1 MDIRSVLKFFG
12 NFLAGPA
19 GAIKDNADLAGG
31 FDNVF
36 SSLVNKY
43 SGAGPTGAEIYQNE
57 FNANEAQKTRN
68 WQTTMSNTQ
77 YQRGVE
83 DAKAAGINP
92 ALLYGSGQPS
102 PTPSGATAS
111 AAGYSPGGLGELM
124 QLMMLPAQIQ
134 NIKAQTE
141 ATKAGAALTRQKT
154 LTEEQVT
161 RIQTIT
167 AGFQY
172 ELTSTEIEKLV
183 AEIGNITADSDLKV
197 SQKDLV
203 DSQSDAQWI
212 TNKYLGRKY
221 EAEIQ
226 KLIAEKDKINADEK
240 LAAAQEFFTMVQA
253 SYADANGFLMSS
265 NDMLLVATYLCDL
278 IGVSK
283 SDVKSVISQARE
295 IADKPRK
302 AVERAAT
309 KLDDRIKRG
318 FKNGGSR

>member
-12 NFLAGPA
+12 NFLAGPI
-19 GAIKDNADLAGG
+19 GAVKDNTDLAGG

-36 SSLVNKY
+36 GSLMNKY

-57 FNANEAQKTRN
+57 FNAAEAQKTRN

-77 YQRGVE
+77 YQRGVD

-111 AAGYSPGGLGELM
+111 AAGYSPGGLAELL

-154 LTEEQVT
+154 LTEEQIT

-167 AGFQY
+167 AEFQY
-172 ELTSTEIEKLV
+172 ELSAGEVQKLF
-183 AEIGNITADSDLKV
+183 AEVDNYLADTDVKV
-197 SQKDLV
+197 SQRDLI
-203 DSQSDAQWI
+203 DSQADAQWI
-212 TNKYLGRKY
+212 TNKYLDKKNR
-221 EAEIQ
+221 AEID
-226 KLIAEKDKINADEK
+226 KIVAEKDKLSADEK
-240 LAAAQEFFTMVQA
+240 KSKAEAWFTSIQAQ
-253 SYADANGFLMSS
+253 YAQDNGFLRFKT
-265 NDMLLVATYLCDL
+265 L
-278 IGVSK
+278 G
-283 SDVKSVISQARE
+283 
-295 IADKPRK
+295 KPRTTSLTSPLPIPRRSAK
-302 AVERAAT
+302 
-309 KLDDRIKRG
+309 
-318 FKNGGSR
+318 